1 MILLLKL
8 SLAAGAVMAVILLVY
23 EILLS
28 IDFVKGCWRRHI
40 KRSAQRAVPGTGKLL
55 EIHIRAPVR
64 ALHRQQETKETDHQ
78 ERKERKTVM
87 ARELSPLTCRMALG
101 YMAAGKGDKEIQKL
115 TGVSLPTIE
124 NMRQHPGRYENTAKK
139 EGDYTSEL
147 YEAWNSAVNPIR
159 QYLGKPPIERI

>member
-1 MILLLKL
+1 METAHQKDRPEE
-8 SLAAGAVMAVILLVY
+8 S
-23 EILLS
+23 
-28 IDFVKGCWRRHI
+28 
-40 KRSAQRAVPGTGKLL
+40 VPGTRQLP

-64 ALHRQQETKETDHQ
+64 ALHRQQETKETDRQ
-78 ERKERKTVM
+78 ECEERETVM

-124 NMRQHPGRYENTAKK
+124 NMRKYPGRYVNTAAKP
-139 EGDYTSEL
+139 GDYQAEL
-147 YEAWNSAVNPIR
+147 YDAWNSAVNPIR